1 MSNIRSQ
8 IRAFNSGVIG
18 MSLLILAP
26 FLFAANNPIE
36 VSSLETQS
44 PEILPFQPPVDDGPA
59 TEISVGESQYQM
71 QILQQ
76 EVQQL
81 RGIVEELSHALDSL
95 RATQDDRYLELDS
108 RLQGNGTTVDQNS
121 EVESTAG
128 TLPQDISSAGSDEK
142 FLYESAIALIQS
154 RQYDL
159 AIEKLQ
165 AVIDQYPDG
174 SLTPNAYYWLGEVYA
189 AKPTPDYENARKAL
203 AQVIT
208 YFPENR
214 KVPDAAFK
222 LGKIYHLMGNCQRSV
237 ELLKQVIDSQKG
249 KSVSKLAEAYLRD
262 NVGNCE

>member
-1 MSNIRSQ
+1 MSNIRSR
-8 IRAFNSGVIG
+8 IRALQGGVIG

-36 VSSLETQS
+36 VSSLEAQPS
-44 PEILPFQPPVDDGPA
+44 DVKPFQPPVDEGPA
-59 TEISVGESQYQM
+59 AQMSVGESQYQM

-108 RLQGNGTTVDQNS
+108 RLQGLGTAGDQNS
-121 EVESTAG
+121 AQEQVAG
-128 TLPQDISSAGSDEK
+128 SLPQAISSAGSDEK
-142 FLYESAIALIQS
+142 TLYESAIALIQS

-222 LGKIYHLMGNCQRSV
+222 LGKIYHLMGDCQRSV
-237 ELLKQVIDSQKG
+237 ELLKQVVESQKG
-249 KSVSKLAEAYLRD
+249 KSVAKLAEAYLRD

>member
-1 MSNIRSQ
+1 MSNIRSR
-8 IRAFNSGVIG
+8 IRAIQNGVIG
-18 MSLLILAP
+18 MSFLILTP

-36 VSSLETQS
+36 VSSLEAQS
-44 PEILPFQPPVDDGPA
+44 SDFEAFQPPVDDGPTA
-59 TEISVGESQYQM
+59 ELSVGETQYQM

-76 EVQQL
+76 EVQEL
-81 RGIVEELSHALDSL
+81 RGIVEELSHALSSM

-108 RLQGNGTTVDQNS
+108 RLQGLGTTGIQGSAETPTDG
-121 EVESTAG
+121 A
-128 TLPQDISSAGSDEK
+128 LPQAIGSAGGDEK
-142 FLYESAIALIQS
+142 TLYESAISHIQS

-165 AVIDQYPDG
+165 AVIDQYPEG

-222 LGKIYHLMGNCQRSV
+222 LGKVYHLMGDCQRSV
-237 ELLKQVIDSQKG
+237 DLLKQVIESQKG

-262 NVGNCE
+262 NVGTCE